1 MSKQHKVRIQ
11 NALAEGEEMVKAVK
25 DAMEGKSPDNVAG
38 QRLLAFINRIE
49 RLEEE
54 KKALGDDIK
63 DIYAEAKGVGF
74 DAKTIRKLVRLK
86 KMDTQKRREEQELL
100 ETYAAAIQLDLGV

>member
-1 MSKQHKVRIQ
+1 MSKQRQVRMK
-11 NALAEGEEMVKAVK
+11 NALAEGEEMVKTVT
-25 DAMEGKSPDNVAG
+25 DAMEGKVPDNVAG
-38 QRLLAFINRIE
+38 QRLIAFINRIE

-54 KKALGDDIK
+54 RAALGADIK